1 MPAPLKKQLASS
13 LQDGFV
19 LKRSVFQP
27 CLELYP
33 MEEWDLMMKK
43 NREDIKNYILKI
55 EQQFPVDSWKVNHLA
70 IWPILRIKLF
80 FYLIDVIESEKKP
93 QSKTKKKSTFFQ
105 RFKIELKK
113 INSIRY
119 YFFWF
124 RKLPLKKYLFVGADA
139 HRVNFKSKRYIGFKI
154 NIFTE

>member
-1 MPAPLKKQLASS
+1 M
-13 LQDGFV
+13 
-19 LKRSVFQP
+19 
-27 CLELYP
+27 
-33 MEEWDLMMKK
+33 K

-139 HRVNFKSKRYIGFKI
+139 HRVNFKSKRYIGFRI
-154 NIFTE
+154 NIFNIPISINILFVL